1 PRGEAGE
8 AHAREQLVRP
18 AGRAAG
24 ADEKVLEA
32 QRALSAG
39 AEARHRGVER
49 EENRHDV
56 GGRGGVDDVAADGAD
71 VPHLVP
77 PHDLGARGRPLS
89 VRTRTPSPKSRA
101 VTSCGHTAASSA
113 AARFSRGAIRCSL
126 CTGTR
131 NVGPDTATDPTTPSP
146 RMTGAATARPPA
158 TSSSSTIA

>member
-1 PRGEAGE
+1 MKAVADLAAMHANHTHEVARPQLPPMHLDDEIGAASEKPAVVAEPCAEGDGLCERGQLVVFE
-8 AHAREQLVRP
+8 AHACLR
-18 AGRAAG
+18 
-24 ADEKVLEA
+24 
-32 QRALSAG
+32 
-39 AEARHRGVER
+39 
-49 EENRHDV
+49 
-56 GGRGGVDDVAADGAD
+56 
-71 VPHLVP
+71 
-77 PHDLGARGRPLS
+77 GARGRPLS
-89 VRTRTPSPKSRA
+89 VRTRTPRPKSRA